1 VKSHNRIKTRRK
13 RRRSRFDCAGRPKH
27 LSAPSKRLFF
37 LEMACENTP
46 LQGSRLVVEE
56 GNEEFLRFLAVRL
69 IELRQAAAV

>member
-1 VKSHNRIKTRRK
+1 LRRK
-13 RRRSRFDCAGRPKH
+13 AETPFCVIEA
-27 LSAPSKRLFF
+27 AFF

>member
-1 VKSHNRIKTRRK
+1 
-13 RRRSRFDCAGRPKH
+13 
-27 LSAPSKRLFF
+27 
-37 LEMACENTP
+37 MACENTP